1 MFFGTIREQDPLRQ
15 HVLADFS
22 TVFHSGLGLVS
33 ISLLRRVALAI
44 QSQDRTQLDLVTV
57 PFIFGQHGI
66 LFKFIDSISAENR
79 QYFHFHLFSEGAAD
93 RYVTLPRKKKGTNR
107 WIT

>member
-1 MFFGTIREQDPLRQ
+1 MQNPLRR

-22 TVFHSGLGLVS
+22 TIFHAALGLVS

-44 QSQDRTQLDLVTV
+44 QSQDRTQVDLVTV

-66 LFKFIDSISAENR
+66 LFKFIDSISADNR
-79 QYFHFHLFSEGAAD
+79 KHFEFHLFSEGAAD
-93 RYVTLPRKKKGTNR
+93 RYVTLPRKKKN
-107 WIT
+107 